1 MSLRQDP
8 IDPVGSKIELSLHMR
23 CNCQL
28 VLIFVEK
35 KISSPHLQ
43 YWAPNSWL
51 VGAGTAGSSLTIL
64 AAAAAMMTSP
74 RSGLG
79 EGSGLGMEQYNEA
92 RISIN

>member
-23 CNCQL
+23 WQL
-28 VLIFVEK
+28 SIGIDFRRK
-35 KISSPHLQ
+35 KNSSPHLQ

-92 RISIN
+92 HISIN